1 MIDVDSV
8 RNRLDLYE
16 IGAKRHPFTGLQIPV
31 VFPDLADLETRHDV
45 LVARLNRELALIE
58 QARSA
63 RRDDSQLCDRFEA
76 LLWEYE
82 VVCDQ
87 MSELAPPSPP
97 AWSEITLDL
106 PSDTPLALPEGKWKH
121 SGNGTIRAIFTREE
135 LEAALR
141 SAAICYQVLP
151 LELV

>member
-1 MIDVDSV
+1 
-8 RNRLDLYE
+8 LEFYE
-16 IGAKRHPFTGLQIPV
+16 IGVRDYPFGGLQIPV
-31 VFPDLADLETRHDV
+31 ASPRLADLETRHDV

-63 RRDDSQLCDRFEA
+63 RRDDSQLCQRFEA

-87 MSELAPPSPP
+87 MSELAPPCPP
-97 AWSEITLDL
+97 AWSEVTLDL

-121 SGNGTIRAIFTREE
+121 SGNGTIRATFTREE
-135 LEAALR
+135 LEIALGR
-141 SAAICYQVLP
+141 TVVCYQVLP
-151 LELV
+151 LELI